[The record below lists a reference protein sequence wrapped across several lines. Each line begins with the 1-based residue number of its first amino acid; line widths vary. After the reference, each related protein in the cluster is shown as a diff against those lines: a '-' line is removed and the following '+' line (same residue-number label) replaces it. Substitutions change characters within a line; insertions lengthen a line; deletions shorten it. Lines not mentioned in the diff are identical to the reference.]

1 MLICLQR
8 NYKNKAIAL
17 KKIRNLLK
25 KEELFDET
33 KLEII
38 KTVIKNEIKNLLSPA
53 EQKEIKEEIELN
65 TKTEDK
71 IQKAIDEVNEKVLA
85 ETREKGIEEGI
96 ESVARNLKGKM
107 DIHDIAQSTGLT
119 ISQIEKL

>member
-1 MLICLQR
+1 MNR
-8 NYKNKAIAL
+8 
-17 KKIRNLLK
+17 
-25 KEELFDET
+25 
-33 KLEII
+33 
-38 KTVIKNEIKNLLSPA
+38 
-53 EQKEIKEEIELN
+53 
-65 TKTEDK
+65 KTEDK

-85 ETREKGIEEGI
+85 ETREKGIEEGIEKGIKEGI